1 MASRYVPPALRRKE
15 HLNGDASKDGAPPKW
30 PTEEID
36 HGFFSL
42 EEISRYYWP
51 SADNDETTG
60 PELQSRTL
68 HDSAATPGQLAYLLL
83 FGGANPRWES
93 DKIVFTKSALDMLPP
108 ATDEQLST
116 QSKEDSKLAIETSN
130 EDDSMASNGSRIGS
144 DTTNGIERHNIVNI
158 GRRDSDGSDP
168 QRTSMSDNS
177 AIEHDNTASQVHN
190 GDASAPVA
198 VFKQTRGRGMRR
210 SLQFDGFYY
219 VLHIAYLEPQ
229 SSDLVRML
237 EQKWSRMDRYGK
249 VVMRERDHASW
260 RESLGLRW
268 AVVKFAKH
276 EEADRQKGVSR
287 IERLSDLTEGA
298 RGGVVKKSVNE
309 MLKDM
314 RLQEEGTKCSGDAA

>member
-42 EEISRYYWP
+42 EEIT
-51 SADNDETTG
+51 DNDETTG

-198 VFKQTRGRGMRR
+198 VFKQTRGRGMHR
-210 SLQFDGFYY
+210 SFQFDGFYY

-237 EQKWSRMDRYGK
+237 EQKWSRIDRYGK

-276 EEADRQKGVSR
+276 EEADRQKGVPR